1 MVTRTKKCEVCGYEM
16 PIWATR
22 CVSCEENKYNEEV
35 KSEEANKRKRN
46 FREYIAAEVTE
57 VKEPIGNLVN
67 PKPSELTIET
77 PKPSAVQVRLEISAL
92 YLGGTGADLDRGS
105 KGVLVV
111 NDLGFFF
118 QSKSKAW
125 SVGLTG
131 IRSFQISGAGAFQS
145 GGGWFGGGFGFSGAM
160 QGAAMASMMNLL
172 TTRTHFDCLLRVVYD
187 DLDVTFQILDR
198 TPRQL
203 EIDLT
208 GLKYLVSEQ
217 QPAPDQELANAE
229 GIDTLLKLSILFEKG
244 LLSREEFDE
253 QKKIYLK
260 KLQ

>member
-1 MVTRTKKCEVCGYEM
+1 M

-22 CVSCEENKYNEEV
+22 CVSCEENKYVEE
-35 KSEEANKRKRN
+35 
-46 FREYIAAEVTE
+46 
-57 VKEPIGNLVN
+57 
-67 PKPSELTIET
+67 IET
-77 PKPSAVQVRLEISAL
+77 GESNKQRRNVRDFFSIHEQPTHTRSENSKEVEQIEPTADLPKSSVVQVRLEISAL

-105 KGVLVV
+105 KGVLVI

-208 GLKYLVSEQ
+208 GLKYLVSEK
-217 QPAPDQELANAE
+217 QPEPDQELANAE

>member
-1 MVTRTKKCEVCGYEM
+1 M

-22 CVSCEENKYNEEV
+22 CVSCEENKYVEEIATGESNKQRRNV
-35 KSEEANKRKRN
+35 RDFFSIHEQPTHTRSENSKEVEQIEPTADLPKSS
-46 FREYIAAEVTE
+46 V
-57 VKEPIGNLVN
+57 
-67 PKPSELTIET
+67 
-77 PKPSAVQVRLEISAL
+77 VQVRLEISAL

-105 KGVLVV
+105 KGVLVI

-208 GLKYLVSEQ
+208 GLKYLVSEK
-217 QPAPDQELANAE
+217 QPEPDPELANAE

>member
-1 MVTRTKKCEVCGYEM
+1 M

-22 CVSCEENKYNEEV
+22 CVSCEENKYVEEIET
-35 KSEEANKRKRN
+35 EESKKQRRN
-46 FREYIAAEVTE
+46 VRDFFSIHEQPTHTRSGNSKEIEQIEPAAE
-57 VKEPIGNLVN
+57 L
-67 PKPSELTIET
+67 PKS
-77 PKPSAVQVRLEISAL
+77 SVVQVRLEISAL
-92 YLGGTGADLDRGS
+92 YLGGTGVDLDRGS
-105 KGVLVV
+105 KGVLVI

-118 QSKSKAW
+118 QSKSKSKSKSKAW

-208 GLKYLVSEQ
+208 GLKYLVSEK
-217 QPAPDQELANAE
+217 QPEPDQELANAE

>member
-1 MVTRTKKCEVCGYEM
+1 MPPKLCVVCKSEM
-16 PIWATR
+16 PTWATR
-22 CVSCEENKYNEEV
+22 CSKCDNAKFENELKLQQEFNKKSKQKFTNSVELTEAAPQGILLEPIPVELVSET
-35 KSEEANKRKRN
+35 
-46 FREYIAAEVTE
+46 TE
-57 VKEPIGNLVN
+57 VRVI
-67 PKPSELTIET
+67 
-77 PKPSAVQVRLEISAL
+77 QVRIEINAL
-92 YLGGTGADLDRGS
+92 YLGGTGAKIERGS
-105 KGVLVV
+105 KGSLVI

-118 QSKSKAW
+118 KGKKDAW

-131 IRSFQISGAGAFQS
+131 LKSFQISGAGAFQT

-172 TTRTHFDCLLRVVYD
+172 TTRTHFDCLLRILYD
-187 DLDVTFQILDR
+187 DLDLTFQILDR

-208 GLKYLVSEQ
+208 GLKYLVSASQTSSNEE
-217 QPAPDQELANAE
+217 PSDPE
-229 GIDTLLKLSILFEKG
+229 GVDVLLKLSVLYEKG

-260 KLQ
+260 KQR